1 MPGNDIGYKMYVYGK
16 IAVGAVM
23 LVMQAVGIK
32 VSVDKSTMERTVT
45 RAAKA
50 IRRSSAFK
58 KAIREFT
65 NAWTK
70 AGNSRMKKAKLIFI
84 LVKNTHAAGFLGTI
98 VKSLCFSM
106 TKWDWVKTSLKVSG
120 MMIAAFASEG
130 LALIGNIALLVLG
143 AVDLFEDIKEA
154 IELE

>member
-1 MPGNDIGYKMYVYGK
+1 MPGNDIGYKMYLYGK
-16 IAVGAVM
+16 IVVGAVM

-32 VSVDKSTMERTVT
+32 VSVDKLTMERTVT

-50 IRRSSAFK
+50 IRRSLA
-58 KAIREFT
+58 EFT